1 MTTQAKAKEDAADI
15 LAKNVVDCQY
25 DDIPVDVL
33 ENTKRGILDSLGVII
48 AGSSFHGIKPPLELA
63 REWGGREESTIL
75 VFGDKVPAVHAVF
88 VNGIM
93 GEAWDF
99 TDAYSIGITHIAV
112 PTTSAAFAMAERKD
126 EPVTGKDLLTA
137 VVLGQDV
144 GLRMF
149 RYMEMTAG
157 FSLNGLHSCYGVT
170 AVAGRMLG
178 LNEDQLGNGFGIAYN
193 QMSGSAQSYLE
204 KADTKEMIA
213 GGEPARIGVVSG
225 LLAQRGFTGPRNS
238 IEGPSGFCKQY
249 CRGRC
254 NLERLTA
261 NLGKEFEGINIG
273 FKPYPCGY

>member
-1 MTTQAKAKEDAADI
+1 
-15 LAKNVVDCQY
+15 
-25 DDIPVDVL
+25 
-33 ENTKRGILDSLGVII
+33 
-48 AGSSFHGIKPPLELA
+48 
-63 REWGGREESTIL
+63 
-75 VFGDKVPAVHAVF
+75 
-88 VNGIM
+88 
-93 GEAWDF
+93 
-99 TDAYSIGITHIAV
+99 
-112 PTTSAAFAMAERKD
+112 
-126 EPVTGKDLLTA
+126 
-137 VVLGQDV
+137 
-144 GLRMF
+144 
-149 RYMEMTAG
+149 
-157 FSLNGLHSCYGVT
+157 
-170 AVAGRMLG
+170 MLG